1 MHHVLKI
8 EDEFYEAKVAG
19 IKPFKI
25 RFNDR
30 GFQKGDT
37 VTFTQPVGA
46 ITRKGKWE
54 ITYVTGYQ
62 QRDGFV
68 VFADKRIDEH

>member
-8 EDEFYEAKVAG
+8 EDAYYDAKIEG
-19 IKPFKI
+19 IKLFEI

-37 VTFTQPVGA
+37 VSY
-46 ITRKGKWE
+46 TRNNPPFWERDGIWE
-54 ITYVTGYQ
+54 ITYVTAYNQ
-62 QRDGFV
+62 KDNFV
-68 VFADKRIDEH
+68 VFGENKVG